1 MVEHGNLAS
10 FITASNEVFNV
21 GYGSRVLQFA
31 PFTFD
36 ASILEWATALSS
48 GACLC
53 FAEHPAALIG
63 DYLSDVIDQN
73 QVTFLHTTP
82 TALST
87 LSTERVPESLRQI
100 SVGGEASPEGLLADW
115 HRRVD
120 IVNAYGPTEA
130 S

>member
-10 FITASNEVFNV
+10 FVTASNEVFNV

-36 ASILEWATALSS
+36 ASVLEWASALSS

-63 DYLSDVIDQN
+63 DYLRDVIEQN
-73 QVTFLHTTP
+73 QITFFHITP

-87 LSTERVPESLRQI
+87 ISTEMGFESLRQI
-100 SVGGEASPEGLLADW
+100 SIGGEASSENLLANW
-115 HRRVD
+115 HHRVD
-120 IVNAYGPTEA
+120 IVHTYGPTEA

>member
-1 MVEHGNLAS
+1 MVEHGNLVS
-10 FITASNEVFNV
+10 FVTASSEVFKV

-53 FAEHPAALIG
+53 FAEHPTALIG
-63 DYLSDVIDQN
+63 GYLGDVIDQN
-73 QVTFLHTTP
+73 QITFLHTTP

-87 LSTERVPESLRQI
+87 LRSEKIPKSLRHI
-100 SVGGEASPEGLLADW
+100 SIGGEASPQSLLADW
-115 HRRVD
+115 HQQVAL
-120 IVNAYGPTEA
+120 VNAYGPTET

>member
-1 MVEHGNLAS
+1 MVDNGNLAS
-10 FITASNEVFNV
+10 FVSASSEVFNI

-53 FAEHPAALIG
+53 FAEHPTALLG
-63 DYLSDVIDQN
+63 EYLADVVGQN
-73 QVTFLHTTP
+73 QITFLHTTLI
-82 TALST
+82 TLST
-87 LSTERVPESLRQI
+87 LSLEMALESMQQIPIGRGACLESLMA
-100 SVGGEASPEGLLADW
+100 EW
-115 HRRVD
+115 HDRVD

>member
-1 MVEHGNLAS
+1 MVDNGNLAS
-10 FITASNEVFNV
+10 FVLASSEVFNV

-36 ASILEWATALSS
+36 ASRLEWATALL
-48 GACLC
+48 G
-53 FAEHPAALIG
+53 E
-63 DYLSDVIDQN
+63 YLADVVGQN
-73 QVTFLHTTP
+73 QITFLHITP

-87 LSTERVPESLRQI
+87 LPSEMAPESMQQI
-100 SVGGEASPEGLLADW
+100 SIGGEACSESLMAEW
-115 HRRVD
+115 HDRVD